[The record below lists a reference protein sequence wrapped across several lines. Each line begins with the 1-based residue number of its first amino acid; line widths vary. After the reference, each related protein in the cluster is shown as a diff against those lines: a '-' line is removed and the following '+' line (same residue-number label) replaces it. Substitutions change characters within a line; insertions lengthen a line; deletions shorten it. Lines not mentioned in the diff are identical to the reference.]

1 MVLSSV
7 LNQGSRLLRSP
18 AVLGA
23 AAGRGAFRNAQQ
35 TSRAAPSPSAAAGA
49 WSTVRVGVH
58 HRAFW
63 DWSGAGKG
71 GDQGAPKGSGGAAG
85 NGGRSGGGGN
95 AGHEGKGKFGGS
107 SECPGTQGK
116 RVDNRS

>member
-1 MVLSSV
+1 MVLSFV
-7 LNQGSRLLRSP
+7 FNQGSRLLRSP

-35 TSRAAPSPSAAAGA
+35 TCRAPSPSAAGA
-49 WSTVRVGVH
+49 TWTTVRVGVH

-71 GDQGAPKGSGGAAG
+71 GDQGGPKGGGGAAD
-85 NGGRSGGGGN
+85 NGGRSGGGN

-107 SECPGTQGK
+107 SEYLMYYAL
-116 RVDNRS
+116 